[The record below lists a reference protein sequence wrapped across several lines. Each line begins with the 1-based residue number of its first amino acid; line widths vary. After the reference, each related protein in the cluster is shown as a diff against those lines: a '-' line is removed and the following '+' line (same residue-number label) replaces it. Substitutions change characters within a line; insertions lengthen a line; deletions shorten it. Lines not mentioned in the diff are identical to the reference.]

1 LGYYDLLWFFK
12 IDYNE
17 YQENS
22 KTSLY
27 SFTLKKNGKY
37 HEFFS
42 TKRKKIKEWYEI
54 LKYFCIN
61 SGFNEIYD
69 RDVILGKGHFAS
81 VSYFNKNHFKAIFSG
96 L

>member
-1 LGYYDLLWFFK
+1 MHFFK

-42 TKRKKIKEWYEI
+42 TKKKKIKEWYEI

-61 SGFNEIYD
+61 TSFNEIYEKES
-69 RDVILGKGHFAS
+69 VLGKGHFAT
-81 VSYFNKNHFKAIFSG
+81 VNKLIISIFFKEYIQFLG